1 MRFLEHRDHPR
12 EYGENNGTG
21 ESAGVGLGP
30 SPRIRGELTELLGN
44 TSLTGTI
51 PANTGRMV
59 PATEETQVWR
69 DHPRE
74 YGENPLG
81 GKFSLDR
88 VRTIPANTGRI
99 TKYASCIGQG
109 WDHPRE
115 YGENLFQEPALHRF

>member
-74 YGENPLG
+74 YGENPH
-81 GKFSLDR
+81 
-88 VRTIPANTGRI
+88 PANNPDPVLGPSPRI
-99 TKYASCIGQG
+99 
-109 WDHPRE
+109 R
-115 YGENLFQEPALHRF
+115 GELALPDGMNIP